1 MMMAWVRELQVL
13 RRVNWL
19 CFPSF
24 YSNIYGLIRIPI
36 KWAGPNSGTRYALFK
51 SHETTRN
58 CFFLSHYASLLE
70 GNTLGDFKLV
80 GVGPRLK
87 LRKNH
92 LPQCNTITK
101 STAESFKHQVCA
113 SYHST

>member
-1 MMMAWVRELQVL
+1 MA
-13 RRVNWL
+13 
-19 CFPSF
+19 PDTP
-24 YSNIYGLIRIPI
+24 YSKATKLHVIV
-36 KWAGPNSGTRYALFK
+36 S
-51 SHETTRN
+51 
-58 CFFLSHYASLLE
+58 FFLTTHLYLKETRWVISS
-70 GNTLGDFKLV
+70 DFKLV